1 MKHPE
6 PFLMTVGKDAK
17 GREIAIIT
25 SGGHP
30 QIAGSGPCTILTLEL
45 VENMPNKDIKAWF
58 EQMKQ
63 ERPWETR
70 Q

>member
-1 MKHPE
+1 MSDK
-6 PFLMTVGKDAK
+6 LTLTVGNALD
-17 GREIAIIT
+17 GRELAIIS

-30 QIAGSGPCTILTLEL
+30 QIPGSGPTTVLAVEL
-45 VENMPNKDIKAWF
+45 VAAVPNGDVKAWF
-58 EQMKQ
+58 EQMKK